1 MIDAMT
7 WIQTRPASDSEV
19 ARALKDAMAGYPPE
33 YAPVRRSERKLPPAV
48 QNDSIVLAHSLIPDA
63 LRHVFSG
70 YRAMLDASLPLSRR
84 QQEMIA
90 VRVSAL
96 NDCYY

>member
-7 WIQTRPASDSEV
+7 WIQTRPVSDPDV
-19 ARALKDAMAGYPPE
+19 ARALKDAMEGYPPD
-33 YAPVRRSERKLPPAV
+33 YAPKRRSERKLPPAV
-48 QNDSIVLAHSLIPDA
+48 QDDSIVLAHSLIPDA
-63 LRHVFSG
+63 LRHVFKSFG
-70 YRAMLDASLPLSRR
+70 AMLDASLPLSRR

-90 VRVSAL
+90 VRVSAF